1 MNRFLRVVAGFVA
14 LALLAGPMA
23 AACGSCCP
31 EAAAQVSVTAPQG
44 CCGDCEP
51 TVERAPDP
59 ASLAAKGT
67 SAPSAAQAVYQAEA
81 AGPLRVEL
89 VSHPD
94 PRPGPRLLPPLA
106 SPAPLRL

>member
-1 MNRFLRVVAGFVA
+1 MNRFLRVVAGFLA

-31 EAAAQVSVTAPQG
+31 EAAAQASVTAPQG

-51 TVERAPDP
+51 TVQRAPDP
-59 ASLAAKGT
+59 ASLTAKGAT
-67 SAPSAAQAVYQAEA
+67 AHSAAQALFETAA
-81 AGPLRVEL
+81 AGQLRVEL

-94 PRPGPRLLPPLA
+94 PRPAPRLLPPLA